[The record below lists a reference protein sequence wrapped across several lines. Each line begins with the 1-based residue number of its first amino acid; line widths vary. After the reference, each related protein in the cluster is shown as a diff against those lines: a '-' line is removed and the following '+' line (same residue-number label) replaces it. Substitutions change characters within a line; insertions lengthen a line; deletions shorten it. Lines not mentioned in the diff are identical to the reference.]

1 MMSLSAFLS
10 QNAIKIENEKHVV
23 SKRFLDENKEPIKW
37 EIQSINSQEDEL
49 LRKSCTKRLPIPGK
63 KNQFTNETDYTKYVG
78 LLAVKCTVY
87 PNLND
92 AQLQDSYGVM
102 GADELLKNMLSPGE
116 YADYLNLVQ
125 KINGFEQ
132 SFEEK
137 VEEAK
142 N

>member
-1 MMSLSAFLS
+1 MSNLTAFLS

-23 SKRFLDENKEPIKW
+23 SKRFLDENKEPMKW
-37 EIQSINSQEDEL
+37 EIQSVTSQEDEI
-49 LRKSCTKRLPIPGK
+49 LRKLCTKRLPIPGK

-102 GADELLKNMLSPGE
+102 GADELLKTMLLPGE
-116 YADYLNLVQ
+116 YADYLSLVQ

>member
-1 MMSLSAFLS
+1 MSLSAFLS

-23 SKRFLDENKEPIKW
+23 SKRFLDENQEPIKW

>member
-1 MMSLSAFLS
+1 MSNLNAFLS
-10 QNAIKIENEKHVV
+10 QNVVKMENEKHIV
-23 SKRFLDENKEPIKW
+23 SNRFIDENKNVIKW
-37 EIQSINSQEDEL
+37 EIQSITSQEDEL
-49 LRKSCTKRLPIPGK
+49 LRKSCTKKVQIPGK
-63 KNQFTNETDYTKYVG
+63 KNQYTNETDFDKYVG

-92 AQLQDSYGVM
+92 AELQNSYAVM
-102 GADELLKNMLSPGE
+102 GADALLKTMLLPGE
-116 YADYLNLVQ
+116 YADYLALVQ